1 MKSSDG
7 DLAFLSVEADGFL
20 IITQIGRCSSL
31 NYHVCSGINSYSL
44 IILDFIKRFKEYK
57 I

>member
-1 MKSSDG
+1 MKPSDG
-7 DLAFLSVEADGFL
+7 DLAFLFVEANGFL
-20 IITQIGRCSSL
+20 IIAQIERCSSL

-44 IILDFIKRFKEYK
+44 IILDFIKRFKQYK